1 MAYFLYKV
9 YHFNY
14 SYISHNNNKKY
25 FKKTLDNIISHAI
38 LKMSQRYNNITTI
51 TINTGGTA
59 MLHKLY
65 TILEHLDGERGIK
78 LIPYKLAQRVKV
90 WLLINI
96 NY

>member
-1 MAYFLYKV
+1 
-9 YHFNY
+9 
-14 SYISHNNNKKY
+14 
-25 FKKTLDNIISHAI
+25 
-38 LKMSQRYNNITTI
+38 
-51 TINTGGTA
+51 

-65 TILEHLDGERGIK
+65 TLIENLDGERGIK